1 MNASERSA
9 FAKSTIIPVLKKVS
23 TKMQFDIEVYC
34 YENVLNPIQV
44 IIFTDTLVKISFKI
58 TTNKDIPTLIIML
71 L

>member
-1 MNASERSA
+1 
-9 FAKSTIIPVLKKVS
+9 
-23 TKMQFDIEVYC
+23 MQFDIEVYC

-58 TTNKDIPTLIIML
+58 TTNKEIPTLIIML